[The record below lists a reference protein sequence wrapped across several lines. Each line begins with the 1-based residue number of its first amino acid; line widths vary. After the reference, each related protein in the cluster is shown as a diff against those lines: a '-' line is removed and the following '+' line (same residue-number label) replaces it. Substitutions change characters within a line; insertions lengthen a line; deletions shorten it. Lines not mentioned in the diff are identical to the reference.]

1 MMRNS
6 NKKKDLKLQVK
17 ELSKMYNKKDIGV
30 VEVEEEEETIK
41 EAEGVELKKIDR
53 DINKEIITISRKN
66 RLINLLG
73 NTNIKIL

>member
-1 MMRNS
+1 MMRKS

-66 RLINLLG
+66 RLINLRG

>member
-1 MMRNS
+1 MMRKS

>member
-1 MMRNS
+1 MRKS
-6 NKKKDLKLQVK
+6 NKKKDLILQVK

-66 RLINLLG
+66 RLINLRG

>member
-6 NKKKDLKLQVK
+6 NKKKDLKLQAK

-41 EAEGVELKKIDR
+41 EAEGVELKMIDR

-66 RLINLLG
+66 RLINLRG

>member
-41 EAEGVELKKIDR
+41 EAEGVELKMIDR

-66 RLINLLG
+66 RLINLRG

>member
-1 MMRNS
+1 MRNS

>member
-1 MMRNS
+1 MRKS

>member
-1 MMRNS
+1 MRNS
-6 NKKKDLKLQVK
+6 NKKKDLKLLVK

-66 RLINLLG
+66 RLINLRG

>member
-1 MMRNS
+1 MRNS

-30 VEVEEEEETIK
+30 VEVEEDEETIK

>member
-1 MMRNS
+1 MMRKS

-17 ELSKMYNKKDIGV
+17 ELSKMYNKKDTGV

>member
-1 MMRNS
+1 MRNS

-41 EAEGVELKKIDR
+41 EAEGVELKMIDR

-66 RLINLLG
+66 RLINLRG

>member
-66 RLINLLG
+66 RLINLRG

>member
-1 MMRNS
+1 MRKS

-66 RLINLLG
+66 RLINLRG

>member
-1 MMRNS
+1 MRHS

-66 RLINLLG
+66 RLINLRG

>member
-1 MMRNS
+1 MMRKS

-53 DINKEIITISRKN
+53 EFNKEIITISRKN